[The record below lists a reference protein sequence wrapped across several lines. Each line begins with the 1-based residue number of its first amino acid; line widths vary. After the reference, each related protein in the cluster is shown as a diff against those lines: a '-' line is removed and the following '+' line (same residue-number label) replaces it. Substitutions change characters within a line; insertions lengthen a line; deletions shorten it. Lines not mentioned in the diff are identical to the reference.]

1 MKKLSLA
8 KIIAALVIVN
18 CYMFTCGVM
27 GTVGDAQMLT
37 EDTSEEHSETAA
49 PAGDIDQAEGQGTLD
64 FLVPDETG
72 TGVVQIN
79 LLNMAPMS
87 LSDKMVMSTYSAL
100 SDELP
105 QPQEA
110 TDEILGEDD
119 STLEPTS
126 ETYDSEEILGPRE
139 ETEEIPAVTTPPATT
154 STTAAT
160 TQTTAATTATTA
172 TTAPTSAAASTTTT
186 AKDIGGIPV
195 DADDVPPVSSA
206 NDDQPDEIDPDSSS
220 SDAAAGE
227 ILTVKANG
235 STVSGSALEIVG
247 RMTQNEVGH
256 TFAPEAINALAVAAY
271 T

>member
-1 MKKLSLA
+1 M
-8 KIIAALVIVN
+8 
-18 CYMFTCGVM
+18 
-27 GTVGDAQMLT
+27 
-37 EDTSEEHSETAA
+37 
-49 PAGDIDQAEGQGTLD
+49 
-64 FLVPDETG
+64 
-72 TGVVQIN
+72 VQIN

-160 TQTTAATTATTA
+160 TQATAATTATTA
-172 TTAPTSAAASTTTT
+172 TTSAAASTTTT

-235 STVSGSALEIVG
+235 KHRFRLGA
-247 RMTQNEVGH
+247 
-256 TFAPEAINALAVAAY
+256 
-271 T
+271 

>member
-220 SDAAAGE
+220 SDAAAGRS
-227 ILTVKANG
+227 AAR
-235 STVSGSALEIVG
+235 STQSIRVNTSTGRKSAA
-247 RMTQNEVGH
+247 RT
-256 TFAPEAINALAVAAY
+256 
-271 T
+271 